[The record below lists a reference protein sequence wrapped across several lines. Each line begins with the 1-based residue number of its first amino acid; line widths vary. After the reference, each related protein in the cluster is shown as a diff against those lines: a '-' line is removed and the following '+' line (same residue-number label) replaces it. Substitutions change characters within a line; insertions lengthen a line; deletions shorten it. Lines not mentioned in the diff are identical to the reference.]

1 MMNPGLRIFLAI
13 SVLVYFFVIISMIKN
28 KKLAV
33 RYALL
38 WMVIGLGMIVFIIF
52 PKLEIWISNLVGI
65 ANPVNLVFFMYAV
78 LSMCIL
84 MSLTSI
90 ITTSQDKNLKL
101 TQAVTLLEKRVREL
115 EEEKKD

>member
-1 MMNPGLRIFLAI
+1 MMNPGLRIFLAF
-13 SVLVYFFVIISMIKN
+13 SVLVYFIVIISMIRN

-38 WMVIGLGMIVFIIF
+38 WMAIGLGMIIFIIF
-52 PKLEIWISNLVGI
+52 PGLEVLISNLVGI
-65 ANPVNLVFFMYAV
+65 ANPVNLVFFIFAV

-84 MSLTSI
+84 MSLTSL
-90 ITTSQDKNLKL
+90 ITTIQDKNLKL

-115 EEEKKD
+115 EENKK